1 MTPERNPC
9 RDVHEHDEGDH
20 NEDREAQLGEHCPG
34 EFLESSAQGE
44 FGGALDHDQRLEAV
58 ARHPRR
64 VQLLSRG
71 VCEGCERD
79 HATRRDGASTRRR
92 CRCLSIFC

>member
-1 MTPERNPC
+1 
-9 RDVHEHDEGDH
+9 
-20 NEDREAQLGEHCPG
+20 
-34 EFLESSAQGE
+34 
-44 FGGALDHDQRLEAV
+44 
-58 ARHPRR
+58 
-64 VQLLSRG
+64 LSRG